1 MIGAVVLAA
10 GQSRR
15 MGRPKLCLPWGTTT
29 ILGQVM
35 TTLGSAGLDEIM
47 VVTGAARQEVE
58 TLLLGLAGQF
68 PLHSVHNPDYAQTGM
83 LGSVQTGL
91 RALSAQVE
99 AALIVLGDQPQVQ
112 KRTVELVLEAYKNH
126 RAGLVIPSYNKR
138 RGHPWLVAR
147 RLWPSLLS
155 LASEQTLRDF
165 LSAHS
170 DEILYVPIEDDS
182 ILRDIDTPEQYA
194 SEKPTQENE

>member
-29 ILGQVM
+29 ILGQVI
-35 TTLGSAGLDEIM
+35 TTLGSAGLDEIV

-58 TLLLGLAGQF
+58 ALALGLAGQL
-68 PLHSVHNPDYAQTGM
+68 PLHTVHNPDYAQTDM

-138 RGHPWLVAR
+138 RGHPWLAAR

-165 LSAHS
+165 LSAHP
-170 DEILYVPIEDDS
+170 DEILYVTIEDDS
-182 ILRDIDTPEQYA
+182 ILRDVDTPEQYA
-194 SEKPTQENE
+194 SEKPTKENE

>member
-29 ILGQVM
+29 ILGQVI
-35 TTLGSAGLDEIM
+35 TTLSSVGLDEIV

-58 TLLLGLAGQF
+58 ALVLGLAGQL
-68 PLHSVHNPDYAQTGM
+68 PLHTVHNPDYAQTDM

-126 RAGLVIPSYNKR
+126 RSGLVIPSYNKR
-138 RGHPWLVAR
+138 RGHPWLAAR

-165 LSAHS
+165 LSAHL
-170 DEILYVPIEDDS
+170 DEILYVTIEDDS
-182 ILRDIDTPEQYA
+182 ILRDIDTPEQYT
-194 SEKPTQENE
+194 SEKPTKENE

>member
-15 MGRPKLCLPWGTTT
+15 MGQPKLCLPWGTTT
-29 ILGQVM
+29 ILGQVIA
-35 TTLGSAGLDEIM
+35 TLGSVGLDEIV

-58 TLLLGLAGQF
+58 TLVLDLAEQF
-68 PLHSVHNPDYAQTGM
+68 PLHTVHNPDYAQTDM
-83 LGSVQTGL
+83 LGSMQIGL
-91 RALSAQVE
+91 RALSDQVE

-112 KRTVELVLEAYKNH
+112 KKTVKLVLEAYKNH

-138 RGHPWLVAR
+138 RGHPWLAAR

-155 LASEQTLRDF
+155 LTSEQTPRDF
-165 LSAHS
+165 LSAHPA
-170 DEILYVPIEDDS
+170 EILYVPIEDDS
-182 ILRDIDTPEQYA
+182 ILRDVDTPEQYA
-194 SEKPTQENE
+194 SEKPTQENK

>member
-29 ILGQVM
+29 ILGQVI
-35 TTLGSAGLDEIM
+35 TTLGSAGLDEIV

-58 TLLLGLAGQF
+58 ALVIGLAGQL
-68 PLHSVHNPDYAQTGM
+68 PLHTVHNPDYAQTDM
-83 LGSVQTGL
+83 PGSVQTGL

-99 AALIVLGDQPQVQ
+99 AALIVLGDQPQVRQ
-112 KRTVELVLEAYKNH
+112 RTVKLVLEAYKNH

-138 RGHPWLVAR
+138 RGHPWLAAR

-155 LASEQTLRDF
+155 LTSEQTLRDF
-165 LSAHS
+165 LSAHTA
-170 DEILYVPIEDDS
+170 EILYVPIEDDS
-182 ILRDIDTPEQYA
+182 ILRDVDTPEQYA

>member
-29 ILGQVM
+29 ILGQVI
-35 TTLGSAGLDEIM
+35 TTLGSAGLDEIV

-58 TLLLGLAGQF
+58 ALVLGLAGQL
-68 PLHSVHNPDYAQTGM
+68 PLHTVHNPDYAQTDM

-138 RGHPWLVAR
+138 RGHPWLAAR

-165 LSAHS
+165 LSAHP
-170 DEILYVPIEDDS
+170 DEILYVTIEDDS
-182 ILRDIDTPEQYA
+182 ILRDVDTPEQYA
-194 SEKPTQENE
+194 SEKPTKENE